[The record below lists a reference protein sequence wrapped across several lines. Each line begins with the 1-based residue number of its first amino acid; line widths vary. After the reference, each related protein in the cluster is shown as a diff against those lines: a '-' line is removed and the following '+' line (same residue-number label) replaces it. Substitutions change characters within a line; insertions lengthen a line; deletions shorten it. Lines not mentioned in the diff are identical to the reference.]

1 MSAPPL
7 LRPLQQTKTC
17 SRGCRMGQQLVQG
30 TAAQTV
36 CGALPC
42 DMLPASN
49 REKHCAHVHT
59 LALGHFTNVAA

>member
-1 MSAPPL
+1 
-7 LRPLQQTKTC
+7 
-17 SRGCRMGQQLVQG
+17 MGQQLVQG